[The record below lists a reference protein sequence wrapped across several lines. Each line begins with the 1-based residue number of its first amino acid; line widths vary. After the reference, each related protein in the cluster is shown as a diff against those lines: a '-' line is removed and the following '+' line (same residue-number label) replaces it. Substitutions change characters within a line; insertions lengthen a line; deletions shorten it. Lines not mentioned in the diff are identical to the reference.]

1 LPEAA
6 ASCYPLPVPAT
17 TETNGIELHPG
28 WGAYCLFP
36 QSMVRGNS
44 VTVHIDGA
52 AAFPAMLQAIAGAER
67 FILMDSYIFNDDTAG
82 RAFADAL
89 KERAAAGVDV
99 RLIVDG
105 FGTINVPGSFFESLV
120 DAGVH
125 VLEYNPVAP
134 WRKHWGLLRRNHRK
148 LLVVDGRVGFAGG
161 LNVGD
166 QWLPV
171 EQGGMGWH
179 DVHVRVIGPAVR
191 DLSRLA
197 ISTWKAHRGVDLDA
211 RVFLPEVERCG
222 DALVS
227 IIGSRER
234 RKRRTIQRSYLHAI
248 KRSRRYIYIA
258 NAYFI
263 PGAGFRRALYNAVR
277 RGVDVRV
284 MLPANGDIYPVQMA
298 SRALYSRL
306 LKRGVRLFLW
316 QGAVLHAK
324 TAVIDDAWA
333 TVGSYNIDRRSWAMN
348 LEVNVNVLGPGTAG
362 ELRGV
367 FERDQ
372 AMCEELTYDRW
383 HRRPLGQKLVE
394 RFFHLFRRIM

>member
-1 LPEAA
+1 
-6 ASCYPLPVPAT
+6 
-17 TETNGIELHPG
+17 
-28 WGAYCLFP
+28 
-36 QSMVRGNS
+36 
-44 VTVHIDGA
+44 
-52 AAFPAMLQAIAGAER
+52 MLEAIAGAQR
-67 FILMDSYIFNDDTAG
+67 SVLMDSYLFNDDVAG

-89 KERAAAGVDV
+89 KERASVGVPV
-99 RLIVDG
+99 HLIVDG
-105 FGTINVPGSFFESLV
+105 VGTLNVPRSFFEGLEE
-120 DAGVH
+120 AGIR

-134 WRKHWGLLRRNHRK
+134 WRKHWGILRRNHRK
-148 LLVVDGRVGFAGG
+148 LLVVDGCVGFAGG

-166 QWLPV
+166 EWLPK
-171 EQGGMGWH
+171 QLGGMGWH

-211 RVFLPEVERCG
+211 RIFLPEVAPAGE
-222 DALVS
+222 ALVS
-227 IIGSRER
+227 IIGSGER
-234 RKRRTIQRSYLHAI
+234 KKRRTIQRSYLHAI
-248 KRSRRYIYIA
+248 KRARDYIYIA

-284 MLPANGDIYPVQMA
+284 MLPASGDIYPVQMA

-306 LKRGVRLFLW
+306 LKRGVRLLLW

-362 ELRGV
+362 ELRRV
-367 FERDQ
+367 FERDR

-394 RFFHLFRRIM
+394 RFFHLFRRLM